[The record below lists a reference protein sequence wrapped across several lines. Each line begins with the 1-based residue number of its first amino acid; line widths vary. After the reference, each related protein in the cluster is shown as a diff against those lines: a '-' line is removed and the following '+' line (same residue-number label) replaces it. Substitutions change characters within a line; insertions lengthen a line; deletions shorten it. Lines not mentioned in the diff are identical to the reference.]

1 MRPGGARFGRPA
13 PRVPR
18 GPPGTV
24 HAVLILTPMVGF
36 SGFKGVGHPI
46 TGSPSVDIIEAEGL
60 VKVYRS
66 RKNEVRALDGLDL
79 TVPEGSVLGL
89 LGPNGAGKTTTVRII
104 ATLLRPDAGRATVA
118 GYDTV
123 RQSQELRR
131 IIGLSGQYAAIDEN
145 LTGREN
151 LWLFGRL
158 YQLPSTQARAR
169 ASELLEQFDLVD
181 AADRV
186 IKTYSGGMRRR
197 LDLASALIARPR
209 LLILDEP
216 TTGLDPRSRL
226 SMWSII
232 RELVQSGTTVL
243 LTTQYLE
250 EADELAHSIVVVD
263 HGKVIARGTPADL
276 KRQVGGARVEVTANR
291 TEDIPRIEAV
301 MARQCG
307 CDVAV
312 DGATRRL
319 SVAAGDH
326 SDRLFSIFREL
337 DAEGI
342 KVEDFG
348 MRHPTLDDVFL
359 SVTGHVAVA
368 RDDGSGA
375 TMVHASSPAG
385 VER

>member
-1 MRPGGARFGRPA
+1 M
-13 PRVPR
+13 
-18 GPPGTV
+18 
-24 HAVLILTPMVGF
+24 
-36 SGFKGVGHPI
+36 
-46 TGSPSVDIIEAEGL
+46 DIIEAEGL

-66 RKNEVRALDGLDL
+66 RKSEVRALDGLDL

-104 ATLLRPDAGRATVA
+104 ATLLRPDAGHATVA
-118 GYDTV
+118 GFDTV
-123 RQSQELRR
+123 KQAQELRS
-131 IIGLSGQYAAIDEN
+131 IIGLSGQYAAVDEN

-158 YQLPSTQARAR
+158 YQLPSGDARAR

-232 RELVQSGTTVL
+232 RELVQAGTTVL

-250 EADELAHSIVVVD
+250 EADELADSIVVVN
-263 HGKVIARGTPADL
+263 HGKIIARGTPSEL
-276 KRQVGGARVEVTANR
+276 KRQVGGARIEVIAHR
-291 TEDIPRIEAV
+291 PEDIPGIEAV
-301 MARQCG
+301 MALQCG

-312 DGATRRL
+312 EEATRRV
-319 SVAAGDH
+319 SVAAGDQA
-326 SDRLFSIFREL
+326 DRLFSIFREL
-337 DAEGI
+337 DAAGI
-342 KVEDFG
+342 KVEDIG

-359 SVTGHVAVA
+359 SLTGHVAEEDA
-368 RDDGSGA
+368 EGSGA
-375 TMVHASSPAG
+375 TLVHAADLTG
-385 VER
+385 AKR